1 MFCIISH
8 IVSLACNDKAFRF
21 PDTTPRMVLTLGV
34 RPGLNCQP
42 IQWRDEMLDVPI
54 FRLLGSSDQRTGR
67 KPDGPLPYGLYHG
80 WVKRLGEETG
90 FVQVL
95 TTYCLRRA
103 AGNAINGEPRRLG
116 PKERFA
122 NHDRRPQLERGGAQ
136 SDPRP
141 CHFDDLPTE
150 LPLSYDSLRHAS
162 DLSRHRV
169 ARGSD
174 RCFSSDES
182 HDRSTP
188 TSRALPSTTAGSTTG
203 CKHSRA
209 ARAAANPLRSDPQKV
224 QLHLPGRR
232 STDLR

>member
-1 MFCIISH
+1 
-8 IVSLACNDKAFRF
+8 VSLACNDKAFRF
-21 PDTTPRMVLTLGV
+21 PDTTPRIVLTLGV

-54 FRLLGSSDQRTGR
+54 FHLVGSLDQGTGR
-67 KPDGPLPYGLYHG
+67 KPKGPLPYGLYHG

-103 AGNAINGEPRRLG
+103 TGNAINGEPRRLG

-122 NHDRRPQLERGGAQ
+122 YHDRRPQLERGDAQ
-136 SDPRP
+136 SGPRP
-141 CHFDDLPTE
+141 CHFDDLSTE

-162 DLSRHRV
+162 GLSRHRV
-169 ARGSD
+169 ARGFD
-174 RCFSSDES
+174 RCFSSNES

-203 CKHSRA
+203 CKHLRA
-209 ARAAANPLRSDPQKV
+209 ARAAANPLRSDSQKV
-224 QLHLPGRR
+224 QLHLLGRR
-232 STDLR
+232 SIDLR